1 MRDFKYGI
9 KLAYKN
15 GSNLNLMELEK
26 EGEKEMTKVVSLD
39 ELRAKK
45 AIEEKEA
52 TFKKYLSALKTSE
65 LQYEANYIINRVK
78 DEDQTEDFYLKGA
91 LLMDELA
98 GRINEVGMASTIKSF
113 AKQLKEKLQEKTE
126 YILH

>member
-1 MRDFKYGI
+1 MGLASKNRDI
-9 KLAYKN
+9 
-15 GSNLNLMELEK
+15 NLDLMELEK

-39 ELRAKK
+39 ELRARKE
-45 AIEEKEA
+45 IQEKES
-52 TFKKYLSALKTSE
+52 TFKKYLTGLKTSE

-98 GRINEVGMASTIKSF
+98 GRINEVSMSQTIEKF
-113 AKQLKEKLQEKTE
+113 AKELKSKLKDKAD
-126 YILH
+126 YILQ